1 VGGHAGYNMANI
13 AGAALA
19 AAALGI
25 APATVA
31 AVFAKFGSDPDDNA
45 GRLMRFDVNGVHV
58 LLDYAHNPQG
68 LQGVLRVARSM
79 CADGARLAMLLGH
92 AGNRRDEDLDDVAA
106 AAAAF
111 APDLIVIKETEKH
124 LRGRAPGEVPAILRA
139 ALLRHGMTES
149 ALVLQSNEVDAARHA
164 LAWARPGDV
173 VALLVH
179 AVAARTAVLEMLH
192 S

>member
-1 VGGHAGYNMANI
+1 
-13 AGAALA
+13 
-19 AAALGI
+19 
-25 APATVA
+25 
-31 AVFAKFGSDPDDNA
+31 
-45 GRLMRFDVNGVHV
+45 
-58 LLDYAHNPQG
+58 
-68 LQGVLRVARSM
+68 
-79 CADGARLAMLLGH
+79 MLLGH